1 MNNIRFSN
9 AMPLTQRAAFFMS
22 LRNGSLA
29 EKCRSTLS
37 TTATRSFCA
46 LYHAHTIQHPFN
58 IFQHSA
64 TARKNHFQ
72 HSTTFIVS
80 IQQIV

>member
-9 AMPLTQRAAFFMS
+9 AMPLTQRAAFFVSMQ
-22 LRNGSLA
+22 NGSLA
-29 EKCRSTLS
+29 AKSRSTLS

-46 LYHAHTIQHPFN
+46 LYHVHTIQHSFN
-58 IFQHSA
+58 IFQHPA

-72 HSTTFIVS
+72 HFTTFIVS

>member
-22 LRNGSLA
+22 MQNGSLA
-29 EKCRSTLS
+29 AKSRSTLS
-37 TTATRSFCA
+37 TTATRSFCE